1 MSINSIKACPQNQFT
16 PPKPFRKIILMT
28 DDNFSIYNTTS
39 ILGEIMI
46 FFSINLS
53 ISLHTDF
60 FPLWMREIEI
70 MAMKMWLANHLLEYT
85 KFSKPFSLF
94 HHLIGTMGMMSMCVV
109 CSMFIWYNL
118 LATWIYLSFCWL
130 MRKFYSNNSK
140 VISAYICLSG
150 IIQSSW
156 MNNSI
161 SFERSFALLSKSG
174 EKKNALKIKR
184 ITFNN
189 TKIWLLRT

>member
-1 MSINSIKACPQNQFT
+1 MKNKYFQFNSHFSIFILNCDNILSAPYSVHKLHKSLPQNQFT

-28 DDNFSIYNTTS
+28 DDNFSIYNTIS

-85 KFSKPFSLF
+85 KFSKPFSLL
-94 HHLIGTMGMMSMCVV
+94 HHLIGTMSLFRNMRIILG
-109 CSMFIWYNL
+109 FL
-118 LATWIYLSFCWL
+118 LHLVNISHKKCPGLLT
-130 MRKFYSNNSK
+130 KDQKNSLEEK
-140 VISAYICLSG
+140 
-150 IIQSSW
+150 
-156 MNNSI
+156 
-161 SFERSFALLSKSG
+161 SKS
-174 EKKNALKIKR
+174 E
-184 ITFNN
+184 
-189 TKIWLLRT
+189 W